1 MGIRLY
7 LTFYNCVTASENAY
21 ATSSFGYSRDK
32 FIHQSNYCWLPLMII
47 FRSDHI
53 TKQSQKE
60 FYTVRWRFYNNREE
74 TKTLEP
80 PERKIEIQSLKQDL
94 RCALD
99 LV

>member
-7 LTFYNCVTASENAY
+7 LTFYNCITASENAY

-53 TKQSQKE
+53 TKQSKKKSFILWGEDSTIIERKPKLWNHQKE
-60 FYTVRWRFYNNREE
+60 
-74 TKTLEP
+74 K
-80 PERKIEIQSLKQDL
+80 LKSSH
-94 RCALD
+94 
-99 LV
+99 